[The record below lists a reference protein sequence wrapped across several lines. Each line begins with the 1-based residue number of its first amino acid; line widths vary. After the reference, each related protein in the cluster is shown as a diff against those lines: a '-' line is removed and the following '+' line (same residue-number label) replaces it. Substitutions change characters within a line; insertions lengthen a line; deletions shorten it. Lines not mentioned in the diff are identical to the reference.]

1 MLKIGLTG
9 GIGSGKSTV
18 ARIFS
23 TFNVPIYFADSET
36 KKIFQKNESVREKM
50 RQFFGN
56 DIFLSSQEINKTK
69 LSEII
74 FNDKTALQQVNNI
87 VHPAVLEDFE
97 NWTKNFETKK
107 YVIIEAAIL
116 FESGIYKYVDK
127 IIAVSAPEFLRIE
140 RVKLRD
146 NVSEQQVRQRI
157 ENQWNENEKIKL
169 SHFVI
174 FNDEKSLVIPQVLE
188 IHKML
193 EKY

>member
-23 TFNVPIYFADSET
+23 TFNVPIYFADSEA